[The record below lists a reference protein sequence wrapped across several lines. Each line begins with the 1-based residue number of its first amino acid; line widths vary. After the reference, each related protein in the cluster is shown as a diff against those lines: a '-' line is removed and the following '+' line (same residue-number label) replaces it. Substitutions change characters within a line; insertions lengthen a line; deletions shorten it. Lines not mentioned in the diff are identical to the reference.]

1 MTKKLI
7 ECVPN
12 ISEGRDKKV
21 IEKIVNEVKTVEGV
35 ELLDVDPGHATNRT
49 VITFVGEP
57 EKVIT
62 AAFLVIKKSS
72 ELIDM
77 SKHSGEHPRMGST
90 DVCPLIPVSGISMEE
105 VNQYAVKLSEK
116 VGEKLR
122 IPVFLYENSAK
133 NQKRKNLANVRLG
146 EYEGLDKKL
155 KDPKWKPDFGS
166 TDKDVY
172 KKTGATAIGARDFL
186 IAYNINLNTTSTRRA
201 NAIAFDIREKGRIAR
216 KNNKLTGEILKD
228 KNGKTIWK
236 PGTLKHVKAIGW
248 FIEEYGISQISMN
261 LTNINETPIHKVF
274 DEVCEK
280 AQKRG
285 VRVTGS
291 ELVGLIPLKSML
303 DAGKYFLIKQQRST
317 GISEKEIIKIAI
329 KSMGLNEIS
338 LFEPNEKIIEYKIK
352 SKDSKLVNLGL
363 STFLQETASES
374 PAPGGGS
381 ISAYVGALGA
391 SLTTMVANLSSHKR
405 GWDDRWEE
413 FSDLAEL
420 GQKFIVKLE
429 KLVDDDTNAF
439 NMILNAF
446 RIKADTEDEKIEK
459 ESKIQSATLN
469 AIKIPLSIMENSYNL
484 MNLIAKLVKKGN
496 PNSVSDVGVAVLCA
510 RAAVLGGYLN
520 VMINIKDLK
529 DVKLKSS
536 MIERAEELKL
546 LSMESEKKILKDV
559 IKTINN

>member
-35 ELLDVDPGHATNRT
+35 KLLDVDPGHATNRT

-291 ELVGLIPLKSML
+291 ELVGLIPLKSMV
-303 DAGKYFLIKQQRST
+303 DAGKYFLIKQQRSI

>member
-291 ELVGLIPLKSML
+291 ELVGLIPLKSMV
-303 DAGKYFLIKQQRST
+303 DAGKYFLIKQQRSI

>member
-291 ELVGLIPLKSML
+291 ELVGLIPLKSMV
-303 DAGKYFLIKQQRST
+303 DAGKYFLIKQQRSI

-446 RIKADTEDEKIEK
+446 RIKADTDDEKIEK

-529 DVKLKSS
+529 DAKLKSS

>member
-1 MTKKLI
+1 
-7 ECVPN
+7 
-12 ISEGRDKKV
+12 
-21 IEKIVNEVKTVEGV
+21 
-35 ELLDVDPGHATNRT
+35 
-49 VITFVGEP
+49 
-57 EKVIT
+57 
-62 AAFLVIKKSS
+62 
-72 ELIDM
+72 
-77 SKHSGEHPRMGST
+77 
-90 DVCPLIPVSGISMEE
+90 
-105 VNQYAVKLSEK
+105 
-116 VGEKLR
+116 
-122 IPVFLYENSAK
+122 
-133 NQKRKNLANVRLG
+133 
-146 EYEGLDKKL
+146 
-155 KDPKWKPDFGS
+155 
-166 TDKDVY
+166 
-172 KKTGATAIGARDFL
+172 
-186 IAYNINLNTTSTRRA
+186 
-201 NAIAFDIREKGRIAR
+201 
-216 KNNKLTGEILKD
+216 
-228 KNGKTIWK
+228 
-236 PGTLKHVKAIGW
+236 
-248 FIEEYGISQISMN
+248 MN

-291 ELVGLIPLKSML
+291 ELVGLIPLKSMV
-303 DAGKYFLIKQQRST
+303 DAGKYFLIKQQRSI

-405 GWDDRWEE
+405 GWDDRWKE